1 VAGKKEAGMAKAG
14 KKAAVAADSRSGNA
28 SPPARGVD
36 FMALGAH
43 PDDVEL
49 GCGGTLLKLAALGR
63 KGVIVDLTDAAMGTR
78 GTPEIRA
85 REAAAAAGALG
96 APRLN
101 LGLPDGR
108 LADGEE
114 AQARVIQ
121 AIRAW
126 RPKVLITHFPSEEH
140 PDHEAAARIVKSA
153 SFKAG
158 LAKYPAVGAPH
169 RPGRLFHF
177 IGMEAHEPSFCVDI
191 TPFWQAKLAAIRCY
205 ASQFHHP
212 GADRFAGKTD
222 LATPAFLDFLEVR
235 NRFWGT
241 RIKRRYAEAF
251 ACAELP
257 EVADLTALGGERFP

>member
-1 VAGKKEAGMAKAG
+1 MATRK
-14 KKAAVAADSRSGNA
+14 RI
-28 SPPARGVD
+28 D

-49 GCGGTLLKLAALGR
+49 GCGGTILKLIALGR
-63 KGVIVDLTDAAMGTR
+63 KGVIVDLTDASMGTR

-85 REAAAAAGALG
+85 REAAAAAQALG
-96 APRLN
+96 VERVN

-108 LADGEE
+108 LADGWD
-114 AQARVIQ
+114 AQKRVID

-126 RPKVLITHFPSEEH
+126 RPAVLITHHASEEH
-140 PDHEAAARIVKSA
+140 PDHEAAARIVKQA
-153 SFKAG
+153 VYKAG
-158 LAKYPAVGAPH
+158 LAKLDLGGEPH

-177 IGMEAHEPSFCVDI
+177 IGMEAHEPAFCVDI
-191 TPFWQAKLAAIRCY
+191 TAQWTGKLAAIRCY

-212 GADRFAGKTD
+212 DAKRYAGKTD
-222 LATPAFLDFLEVR
+222 LASPAFLEFLEVR

-251 ACAELP
+251 TCAELP
-257 EVADLTALGGERFP
+257 EVEDLTTLGRERFP